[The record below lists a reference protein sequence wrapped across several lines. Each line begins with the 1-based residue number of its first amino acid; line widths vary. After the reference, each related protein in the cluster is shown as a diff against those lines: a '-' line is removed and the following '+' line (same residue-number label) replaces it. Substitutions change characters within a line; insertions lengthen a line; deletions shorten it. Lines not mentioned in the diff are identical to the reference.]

1 MIPEKREWRKQLI
14 SDLHDKGYSNT
25 QIAEKLNQDGV
36 KTPRG
41 FSYSQKLI
49 WVTIKKQKDRDN
61 RMNNCTITLTSV
73 EPVICGQREWGVV
86 VPDPRPQTP
95 QTKTGP

>member
-25 QIAEKLNQDGV
+25 KIAEKLNQDGV

-49 WVTIKKQKDRDN
+49 WVTIKK
-61 RMNNCTITLTSV
+61 
-73 EPVICGQREWGVV
+73 
-86 VPDPRPQTP
+86 
-95 QTKTGP
+95 